1 MKIFTLCFA
10 LLACVLIGCSDEKLN
25 QDSTQSSVASIATP
39 NSTMAIPMTAEAI
52 TKGKSIYATSCSA
65 CHGSSGKGDGPA
77 AASLNPKPRDHTNGA
92 YMDKL
97 TNDHIFKVI
106 RYGGSMFGYP
116 TMPAQPNLSDDE
128 IKEVV
133 AYVRTLSNTYK
144 RQ

>member
-1 MKIFTLCFA
+1 MKHLIACCA
-10 LLACVLIGCSDEKLN
+10 LLSLFCIGCSEEKLDQSGN
-25 QDSTQSSVASIATP
+25 QATVASVASPTSA
-39 NSTMAIPMTAEAI
+39 NAFPMTADAI
-52 TKGKSIYATSCSA
+52 AKGRAIYSNSCSA

-77 AASLNPKPRDHTNGA
+77 ATSLNPKPRDHTNGA

-128 IKEVV
+128 IREVV
-133 AYVRTLSNTYK
+133 AFVRTLSNTYK
-144 RQ
+144 RP